1 MNKKTVLLTKYYNF
15 FTLQTCNM
23 ANRCDYHNILF
34 GSSHPLEQGLPVG
47 LEQAKDLGV
56 VGPVLDC
63 EEIYD

>member
-1 MNKKTVLLTKYYNF
+1 MNKKSVLLTKYYNF
-15 FTLQTCNM
+15 YASKTRNM
-23 ANRCDYHNILF
+23 TISCDYHNILF
-34 GSSHPLEQGLPVG
+34 GSSHPLEQGLPVW